1 LVIDGQDLCLNPR
14 SRIQNPKFLLA
25 VLLLLTVIPA
35 CAGRRQPVFA
45 PAAREDAERAIA
57 SWREAV
63 ARAGSRGPARLLY
76 EARVSQGP
84 FRMSGTLAVRE
95 GRRTVDATLA
105 GPFGDPI
112 ARYGEGALRGNGI
125 RPIAI
130 EEEELRWLLAGAWKG
145 STPPE
150 VAGVV
155 GEDALLR
162 WSGAEQVEGVID
174 VPRSR
179 FKSLR
184 ITRSEGAIAAT
195 YSGGSADWPG
205 RIELEDLRTGNALR
219 LTLLA
224 ADPVDE

>member
-1 LVIDGQDLCLNPR
+1 MIASQKPPRNPR
-14 SRIQNPKFLLA
+14 SKIQNRKFLLA
-25 VLLLLTVIPA
+25 VLLLVALAPS
-35 CAGRRQPVFA
+35 CAGRRQPVFT

-105 GPFGDPI
+105 GPFGDPV
-112 ARYGEGALRGNGI
+112 ARYDEGALRGNRI

-130 EEEELRWLLAGAWKG
+130 DKEELRWLLAGVWKG
-145 STPPE
+145 SAAPE
-150 VAGVV
+150 VAGIG
-155 GEDALLR
+155 GENALLR
-162 WSGAEQVEGVID
+162 WSEAEQVEGVIE
-174 VPRSR
+174 VPRGR

-184 ITRSEGAIAAT
+184 ITRPDGAIAAI
-195 YSGGSADWPG
+195 YSGESAGWPG
-205 RIELEDLRTGNALR
+205 RIELEDLRTGNTLR

-224 ADPVDE
+224 AEPVDE